1 MDFTSYLERAKGLD
15 RLTEPVQRAARL
27 LPPGRARDA
36 LYGVW
41 LGHPLHPLLI
51 QVPTGTWLSAS
62 FLDTWP
68 GNERASRRL
77 VLAGLA
83 AAVPA
88 ALAGVADWSEQHEQ
102 QMRVGLVHAAA
113 NVAAVALY
121 ATSVAAPARRAKAL
135 RLAGLAAAGA
145 GGFLG
150 GHIAYR
156 QSAGANEAEPVPHLV
171 KPGWHD
177 LMPLAELS
185 ELTDGKPV
193 KRMLGDVPVVVVRDG
208 GGAHVLAE
216 RCSHLSGPLSDGD
229 CHDGALTCP
238 WHGSTFRLA
247 DGSVARGPAT
257 APQPVFR
264 TRVSDGMLQVCLPG
278 AG

>member
-1 MDFTSYLERAKGLD
+1 
-15 RLTEPVQRAARL
+15 
-27 LPPGRARDA
+27 
-36 LYGVW
+36 
-41 LGHPLHPLLI
+41 
-51 QVPTGTWLSAS
+51 
-62 FLDTWP
+62 
-68 GNERASRRL
+68 
-77 VLAGLA
+77 
-83 AAVPA
+83 
-88 ALAGVADWSEQHEQ
+88 
-102 QMRVGLVHAAA
+102 MRVGLVHAAA
-113 NVAAVALY
+113 NVAAIALY
-121 ATSVAAPARRAKAL
+121 AASVAAPARPAKAL

-177 LMPLAELS
+177 LMPFAELS
-185 ELTDGKPV
+185 ELTGSKPV

-208 GGAHVLAE
+208 EGAHVLAQ